1 MHLLF
6 SSQAVGTFLIPEID
20 FHQPNGYGENIAEQT
35 VNLGYILWPK
45 LDPVRRWL
53 EAVLFLKILLG
64 GLHNNMQK
72 YSLKYYSQ

>member
-20 FHQPNGYGENIAEQT
+20 FHQPNGENIAEQT

-45 LDPVRRWL
+45 LDPVRS
-53 EAVLFLKILLG
+53 
-64 GLHNNMQK
+64 
-72 YSLKYYSQ
+72 SLIFKHSIAQYHMHK